1 MSGPAYLDL
10 PVCRRC
16 AAAAVFPTG
25 NGLYGVCIACRDH
38 RVIPEEDH
46 AQAKHAMAAWRAAQ
60 PEDRDGVARS
70 QGAHEEFIERRIH
83 AEREKLERLHEG
95 RW

>member
-16 AAAAVFPTG
+16 SAAAVFPTG
-25 NGLYGVCIACRDH
+25 NGLYGVCIACKDH

-46 AQAKHAMAAWRAAQ
+46 EQAKRAMAAWKKEPAPTYSTDQ
-60 PEDRDGVARS
+60 C
-70 QGAHEEFIERRIH
+70 AHELFIEGRIRR
-83 AEREKLERLHEG
+83 EREKLERLREG